1 MGQLLKELFE
11 KYAKRLLTNKVRP
24 SISEEGIM
32 TIPNKQR
39 VEKMAQNLYED
50 FKKAGV
56 PDNILKTENDIKVFH
71 HKIAEINNEN
81 MVKQFDTLMSESTLF
96 NPKKSADVFDLKG
109 NKIKNPDNIMGGEEI
124 IETEADI
131 LTRLNKGNK
140 ESLSNIRYENAVKA
154 EEAKAA
160 ADEDY
165 IMKVLDPED
174 FSKGGR
180 AGYYG
185 GGQAMVEPDLSDIG
199 HGSDALMG
207 RTRLTAPGSQA
218 TTSTGLNYLLGE
230 DNDNVRV
237 PFNEGLLVPPKKPYT
252 KEMFQDD
259 SMTLLQGM
267 HGTGKDSN
275 EFLYN
280 EMIKKGN
287 ILRKQGVERETVIEI
302 IKNNKDKID
311 MILKQQIGDKKSLAG
326 LADGGRIGYNKGK
339 AVKKVVN
346 EGRRGFMKAEGAAG
360 AGIAALK
367 TGLLGFGKS
376 VIAPA
381 TQAANEAA
389 GKAFKGV
396 PPYFLKLVEKIKNFG
411 TDVTET
417 GALAERQN
425 VKQYKDFTLTEDTAT
440 GRIEIQKVKNAPGEE
455 FGKDNFGNGLT
466 EEVYMG
472 YTPPE
477 TIVVKGKSIKTKP
490 EYDEGTAYLR
500 NDGPQ
505 TGEVYEEV
513 SGVTEEVLKEVGEAV
528 VKKADGGRIGFGKGD
543 IVTKG
548 GPALIK
554 AGEGTFT
561 KAQYLIE
568 RIKNTIKGN
577 PKDKY
582 IQDTFPGFIKELEVN
597 PELAKNEN
605 VFKELGGDL
614 PEDQKIVVYSDDTLD
629 FFTTSSGPQN
639 IQKVEKFMT
648 KHGLSRE
655 KALEVMKMEPN
666 DQVMELTK
674 TKFIKNK
681 QTDN

>member
-346 EGRRGFMKAEGAAG
+346 EGRRGFMKAAGAAG
-360 AGIAALK
+360 VGIAALK

-554 AGEGTFT
+554 AGEGMFT

-568 RIKNTIKGN
+568 RIKNTIKGS
-577 PKDKY
+577 PDDKY
-582 IQDTFPGFIKELEVN
+582 VQETFPNFIKELEAN
-597 PELAKNEN
+597 PDLAKNEN

-614 PEDQKIVVYSDDTLD
+614 PEGQQIVVYGDDTLD

-674 TKFIKNK
+674 TKFIKNR

>member
-1 MGQLLKELFE
+1 M
-11 KYAKRLLTNKVRP
+11 
-24 SISEEGIM
+24 
-32 TIPNKQR
+32 
-39 VEKMAQNLYED
+39 
-50 FKKAGV
+50 
-56 PDNILKTENDIKVFH
+56 
-71 HKIAEINNEN
+71 
-81 MVKQFDTLMSESTLF
+81 
-96 NPKKSADVFDLKG
+96 
-109 NKIKNPDNIMGGEEI
+109 
-124 IETEADI
+124 
-131 LTRLNKGNK
+131 
-140 ESLSNIRYENAVKA
+140 
-154 EEAKAA
+154 
-160 ADEDY
+160 
-165 IMKVLDPED
+165 
-174 FSKGGR
+174 
-180 AGYYG
+180 
-185 GGQAMVEPDLSDIG
+185 
-199 HGSDALMG
+199 
-207 RTRLTAPGSQA
+207 
-218 TTSTGLNYLLGE
+218 
-230 DNDNVRV
+230 
-237 PFNEGLLVPPKKPYT
+237 
-252 KEMFQDD
+252 
-259 SMTLLQGM
+259 
-267 HGTGKDSN
+267 
-275 EFLYN
+275 
-280 EMIKKGN
+280 
-287 ILRKQGVERETVIEI
+287 
-302 IKNNKDKID
+302 
-311 MILKQQIGDKKSLAG
+311 
-326 LADGGRIGYNKGK
+326 
-339 AVKKVVN
+339 
-346 EGRRGFMKAEGAAG
+346 
-360 AGIAALK
+360 
-367 TGLLGFGKS
+367 
-376 VIAPA
+376 
-381 TQAANEAA
+381 
-389 GKAFKGV
+389 
-396 PPYFLKLVEKIKNFG
+396 

-614 PEDQKIVVYSDDTLD
+614 PEDQQDCCL
-629 FFTTSSGPQN
+629 Q
-639 IQKVEKFMT
+639 
-648 KHGLSRE
+648 
-655 KALEVMKMEPN
+655 
-666 DQVMELTK
+666 
-674 TKFIKNK
+674 
-681 QTDN
+681 

>member
-230 DNDNVRV
+230 DNDNIRV
-237 PFNEGLLVPPKKPYT
+237 PFNEGLLVPPAKPYT
-252 KEMFQDD
+252 EEMFQDD
-259 SMTLLQGM
+259 SMTLLKGM
-267 HGTGKDSN
+267 YGTGKDSN

-287 ILRKQGVERETVIEI
+287 ILRNQGVERETVIEI
-302 IKNNKDKID
+302 IRNNKDKID
-311 MILKQQIGDKKSLAG
+311 MILKQQTTSPKS
-326 LADGGRIGYNKGK
+326 LADGGPARKGFRGGGADMGDEDKAEERTSRGYGT
-339 AVKKVVN
+339 APDT
-346 EGRRGFMKAEGAAG
+346 GSRRGTNDYSTTTQTQNHDRAMRDNQQPPESNYEKTIGTIQKANDFNKVYQVAKAG
-360 AGIAALK
+360 SLKPLLAINPYAIGI
-367 TGLLGFGKS
+367 TGL
-376 VIAPA
+376 IALDKRRKRK
-381 TQAANEAA
+381 QAYEDSLLEEETLM
-389 GKAFKGV
+389 
-396 PPYFLKLVEKIKNFG
+396 PY
-411 TDVTET
+411 
-417 GALAERQN
+417 
-425 VKQYKDFTLTEDTAT
+425 
-440 GRIEIQKVKNAPGEE
+440 
-455 FGKDNFGNGLT
+455 
-466 EEVYMG
+466 
-472 YTPPE
+472 
-477 TIVVKGKSIKTKP
+477 
-490 EYDEGTAYLR
+490 
-500 NDGPQ
+500 
-505 TGEVYEEV
+505 
-513 SGVTEEVLKEVGEAV
+513 
-528 VKKADGGRIGFGKGD
+528 ADGGIAGLRKG
-543 IVTKG
+543 
-548 GPALIK
+548 
-554 AGEGTFT
+554 
-561 KAQYLIE
+561 
-568 RIKNTIKGN
+568 
-577 PKDKY
+577 
-582 IQDTFPGFIKELEVN
+582 
-597 PELAKNEN
+597 
-605 VFKELGGDL
+605 
-614 PEDQKIVVYSDDTLD
+614 
-629 FFTTSSGPQN
+629 
-639 IQKVEKFMT
+639 
-648 KHGLSRE
+648 
-655 KALEVMKMEPN
+655 
-666 DQVMELTK
+666 
-674 TKFIKNK
+674 
-681 QTDN
+681 

>member
-109 NKIKNPDNIMGGEEI
+109 NKIKDPDNIMGGEEI

-346 EGRRGFMKAEGAAG
+346 EGRRGFMKAAGAAG
-360 AGIAALK
+360 VGIAALK

-396 PPYFLKLVEKIKNFG
+396 PPYFLKLVEKIKK
-411 TDVTET
+411 
-417 GALAERQN
+417 LW
-425 VKQYKDFTLTEDTAT
+425 
-440 GRIEIQKVKNAPGEE
+440 
-455 FGKDNFGNGLT
+455 
-466 EEVYMG
+466 
-472 YTPPE
+472 
-477 TIVVKGKSIKTKP
+477 
-490 EYDEGTAYLR
+490 
-500 NDGPQ
+500 
-505 TGEVYEEV
+505 
-513 SGVTEEVLKEVGEAV
+513 
-528 VKKADGGRIGFGKGD
+528 
-543 IVTKG
+543 
-548 GPALIK
+548 
-554 AGEGTFT
+554 
-561 KAQYLIE
+561 
-568 RIKNTIKGN
+568 
-577 PKDKY
+577 
-582 IQDTFPGFIKELEVN
+582 
-597 PELAKNEN
+597 
-605 VFKELGGDL
+605 
-614 PEDQKIVVYSDDTLD
+614 
-629 FFTTSSGPQN
+629 
-639 IQKVEKFMT
+639 
-648 KHGLSRE
+648 
-655 KALEVMKMEPN
+655 
-666 DQVMELTK
+666 
-674 TKFIKNK
+674 
-681 QTDN
+681 

>member
-339 AVKKVVN
+339 IAKKVVN
-346 EGRRGFMKAEGAAG
+346 EGRRGFMKAAGAAG

-513 SGVTEEVLKEVGEAV
+513 SGVTDEVLKEVGEAV

-674 TKFIKNK
+674 TKFIKNR